1 MTRLAGE
8 ILVIPPLLD
17 LVFLVAISARLRTG
31 VPYRVRHL
39 ALDRGLDMQSRIRQ
53 RGRKDGAHEHC
64 RRSHQHKHGEDSL
77 ESIRH
82 FLQKHFHSPSQ
93 GRKTML
99 FIGVS

>member
-8 ILVIPPLLD
+8 IPVIPPLLD
-17 LVFLVAISARLRTG
+17 LVFLVAISAGLRTC
-31 VPYRVRHL
+31 VPDRVRHL

-53 RGRKDGAHEHC
+53 RGRKDDAHEHC
-64 RRSHQHKHGEDSL
+64 RRSHQHNHREDSF